1 MKYDRLTASTRAVL
15 KKLPFNLSTESVA
28 RAYNLDPLIVELERP
43 KPPKTI
49 IGHRPDDEPI
59 AHDGTHKNNMR
70 DGSEK
75 LRKALHAAYA
85 KRHWADP
92 HGWGAVYCGMR
103 P

>member
-15 KKLPFNLSTESVA
+15 KKLPLHLSTESVA

-43 KPPKTI
+43 KPQKTI
-49 IGHRPDDEPI
+49 IGHRPNEEDI
-59 AHDGTHKNNMR
+59 GHDATHKNRMIE
-70 DGSEK
+70 GSER
-75 LRKALHAAYA
+75 LRDAMHAAYR

>member
-15 KKLPFNLSTESVA
+15 KKLPLHLSTESVA

-59 AHDGTHKNNMR
+59 AHDMIHKQNMVKGSNMLR
-70 DGSEK
+70 D
-75 LRKALHAAYA
+75 AIHAAYT

>member
-1 MKYDRLTASTRAVL
+1 MKYDRLTNSTRAVL

-28 RAYNLDPLIVELERP
+28 RAYNLDPLVVELERP
-43 KPPKTI
+43 KAPKTI

>member
-1 MKYDRLTASTRAVL
+1 MSYDRLTASTRAVL

-75 LRKALHAAYA
+75 LRKALHAAYT

-92 HGWGAVYCGMR
+92 QRWGAIYCGLR

>member
-28 RAYNLDPLIVELERP
+28 RAYNLDPLVVELERP
-43 KPPKTI
+43 KAPKTI

-75 LRKALHAAYA
+75 LRKALHAAYT

-92 HGWGAVYCGMR
+92 HGWGAIYCGMR